1 MIDNIEKYFRI
12 LRDKIN
18 DIDIGSIASA
28 IELIKKK
35 IDSNNKIIT
44 CGNGGSANT
53 ASHYITDWNKCFNLS
68 TGRSFKGISLC
79 DNTGLV
85 TAYANDLAYDE
96 IFSGQLKNI
105 GEENDLLIVVS
116 GSGNSRN
123 VVEAIK
129 VAKNLGIET
138 LSIVGYDGGE
148 CLKCSEYNI
157 HIKSFDMQICEDIHL
172 ILGHIIMKNLCN
184 LEVSL

>member
-1 MIDNIEKYFRI
+1 MIDNIEKYFRS
-12 LRDKIN
+12 LRDTVNVLEKE
-18 DIDIGSIASA
+18 SIAFA
-28 IELIKKK
+28 IELIKEK
-35 IDSNNKIIT
+35 INNNKKIIT

-53 ASHYITDWNKCFNLS
+53 ASHYITDWNKGFNLS

-79 DNTGLV
+79 DNTGLI

-105 GEENDLLIVVS
+105 GEKNDLLIVVS

-129 VAKNLGIET
+129 VAKKLGIET
-138 LSIVGYDGGE
+138 LCIVGYDGGE
-148 CLKCSEYNI
+148 CLKYADHKI
-157 HIKSFDMQICEDIHL
+157 HVKSFDMQICEDIHL
-172 ILGHIIMKNLCN
+172 VIGHIIMRNLC
-184 LEVSL
+184 